1 MSCVPVG
8 YVFIL
13 IDAMRNDP
21 SDSQSN
27 ANKVKMMKILR
38 HVPKTTLPRFS
49 GLQCAVDD
57 FFPLRRLVRLAKNI
71 ARIARLKKLK
81 TLLEEYE
88 DYFEPIMTGLHLF
101 KLFVGLIFLGHL
113 MACCWCANLCLTVD
127 LHRLSWL

>member
-1 MSCVPVG
+1 MG

-38 HVPKTTLPRFS
+38 HVPKALRFS
-49 GLQCAVDD
+49 GLHMGDD

-101 KLFVGLIFLGHL
+101 KLFIGLIFLGHL
-113 MACCWCANLCLTVD
+113 MACCWCANRCLTVD
-127 LHRLSWL
+127 LHRLNWL